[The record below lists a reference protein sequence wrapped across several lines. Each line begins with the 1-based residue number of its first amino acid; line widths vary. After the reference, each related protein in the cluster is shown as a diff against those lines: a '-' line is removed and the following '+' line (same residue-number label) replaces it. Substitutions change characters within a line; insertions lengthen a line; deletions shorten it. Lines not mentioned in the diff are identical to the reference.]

1 MPGGLPAEFPVV
13 GFAPRTSLDRS
24 GDCRLPA
31 VNSPPLR
38 HSFAVD
44 EKNYVQCRENFA
56 AIGYHVFGHGWT
68 ADMRNFFLA
77 FISSAIASPC
87 LAQTIL
93 KSEPLLLAPYE
104 AVFVQSAACPSGQV
118 LKVTGAIRGL
128 HRRKACVALAAE
140 QASLDAP
147 TP

>member
-13 GFAPRTSLDRS
+13 GFAPRASPDRG
-24 GDCRLPA
+24 GDRRVPA
-31 VNSPPLR
+31 VDSPPLR

-56 AIGYHVFGHGWT
+56 AIGYHVFGHGGT
-68 ADMRNFFLA
+68 ADMQIPFLA
-77 FISSAIASPC
+77 LIFGAIASPC

-118 LKVTGAIRGL
+118 LK
-128 HRRKACVALAAE
+128 
-140 QASLDAP
+140 
-147 TP
+147 